1 MNNTMPERQCHPMA
15 DPRKRLDTLRA
26 RLALRGYEL
35 RDLPA
40 GGHVVVRWLMS
51 RELLSLDAVEAFAGQ
66 VGA

>member
-1 MNNTMPERQCHPMA
+1 MA
-15 DPRKRLDTLRA
+15 DPRKRLATLRA

-35 RDLPA
+35 RDRPA

-51 RELLSLDAVEAFAGQ
+51 RELPSLEAVEAFAGQ